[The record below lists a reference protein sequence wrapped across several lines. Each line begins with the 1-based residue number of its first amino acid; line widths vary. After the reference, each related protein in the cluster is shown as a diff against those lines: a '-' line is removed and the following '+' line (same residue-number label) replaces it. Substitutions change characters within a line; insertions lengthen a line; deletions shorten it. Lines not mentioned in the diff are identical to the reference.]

1 MDHQQVPYVS
11 SASHSHKSTMLNNNA
26 AQSGNLAVPADALYN
41 FKLLSALRADDP
53 QAVQP
58 FLDQLGSSN
67 DGSRDVKAGLLLA
80 MAVRIASGEDDLLSG
95 VTQAHFQHRSFSI
108 YCNRLR

>member
-1 MDHQQVPYVS
+1 
-11 SASHSHKSTMLNNNA
+11 MLNNA
-26 AQSGNLAVPADALYN
+26 AQTGNLAVPADALYN

-67 DGSRDVKAGLLLA
+67 DASRDVKAGLLLA
-80 MAVRIASGEDDLLSG
+80 MAVRIASGQSIFH
-95 VTQAHFQHRSFSI
+95 QARRKLTGSIGHPTYITISLRQGSECTNSSWIYHYRST
-108 YCNRLR
+108 CC

>member
-1 MDHQQVPYVS
+1 
-11 SASHSHKSTMLNNNA
+11 MLNNA
-26 AQSGNLAVPADALYN
+26 AQTGNLAVPADALYN

-67 DGSRDVKAGLLLA
+67 DASRDVKAGLLLA
-80 MAVRIASGEDDLLSG
+80 MAVRIASGQSTLSSSA
-95 VTQAHFQHRSFSI
+95 TPAHRQHRSFSI
-108 YCNRLR
+108 YYNRLLSRIPMYR